1 VVRIDEVVRIDDDV
15 ERLMDT
21 YLKTVV
27 SLIEPSHLKDLDHV
41 KFIEEIGRGTYGV
54 VHKAVW
60 RGSVVAA
67 KVLCTPTI
75 AHEEDIINH
84 LDELFF
90 KK

>member
-1 VVRIDEVVRIDDDV
+1 MGKFYNYIASI
-15 ERLMDT
+15 
-21 YLKTVV
+21 
-27 SLIEPSHLKDLDHV
+27 DLDYV

-75 AHEEDIINH
+75 AHEEDIIK
-84 LDELFF
+84 EIESFRYAG
-90 KK
+90 